1 MYTIL
6 ILGPPRT
13 KKNHGRLVRNA
24 RTGRQRMI
32 PSAAFIAYQDSAL
45 AQIAMRGKPPM
56 LARPLN
62 CAAIFYRDAER
73 GDAVGYYQAL
83 ADILQKAGVV
93 ADDKFIV
100 SWDGSRL
107 SKSKRSPRVEIVL
120 TEAE

>member
-1 MYTIL
+1 
-6 ILGPPRT
+6 
-13 KKNHGRLVRNA
+13 
-24 RTGRQRMI
+24 MI

-45 AQIAMRGKPPM
+45 AQIAMRGEPPM

-93 ADDKFIV
+93 ADDKWIV
-100 SWDGSRL
+100 CWDGSRL
-107 SKSKRSPRVEIVL
+107 KKDSKNPRVEVTITEVL
-120 TEAE
+120 G